1 MQVLVRSSATN
12 EGSDT
17 VDRAKPRD
25 IGMLE
30 MGSML
35 GALAVQKVRSQ
46 VGLRLGCRE
55 VADGVHHGPGDFV
68 KNFSKRVGGW
78 LTAGI
83 GPV

>member
-35 GALAVQKVRSQ
+35 GALAGQKVRSQ
-46 VGLRLGCRE
+46 AGFALAAEKWQLACITALGT
-55 VADGVHHGPGDFV
+55 
-68 KNFSKRVGGW
+68 
-78 LTAGI
+78 L
-83 GPV
+83 